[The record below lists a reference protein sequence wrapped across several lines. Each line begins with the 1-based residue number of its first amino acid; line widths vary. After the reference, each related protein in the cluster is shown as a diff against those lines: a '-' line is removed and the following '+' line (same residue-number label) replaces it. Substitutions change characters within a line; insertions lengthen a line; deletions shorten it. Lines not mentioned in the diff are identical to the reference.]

1 MSVMTDQT
9 IAQFVE
15 TISGQKHAMAGAT
28 IAASAA
34 QATAL
39 GLACVQISQDAL
51 EVKGLPYLEQIQR
64 LDANMAA
71 LLRLC
76 DRDAT
81 AINDFVA
88 LREAGQPLA
97 GQRLLCQ
104 IPVDVCR
111 CCLAAAVLLQGFR
124 PHVYERVHDD
134 MEMSICLL
142 AGTARAALLLLDS
155 NLRIWPQADL
165 LAEFEPV
172 IEQLGQEIDQLTPLR
187 RIRG

>member
-1 MSVMTDQT
+1 MRMITDKT

-15 TISGQKHAMAGAT
+15 TVSGQNHAMAGAT

-39 GLACVQISQDAL
+39 GLACVQISQNAL
-51 EVKGLPYLEQIQR
+51 QARDRPYLEQIKR
-64 LDANMAA
+64 LDTIKNE
-71 LLRLC
+71 LLDLC

-81 AINDFVA
+81 AIADFVA
-88 LREAGQPLA
+88 LREAGKALD

-111 CCLAAAVLLQGFR
+111 FCVATAVTLQDFR

-155 NLRIWPQADL
+155 NLRIWPQSDL

-187 RIRG
+187 RMRG

>member
-15 TISGQKHAMAGAT
+15 TVSSQKHAMAGAT

-34 QATAL
+34 QAAAL

-51 EVKGLPYLEQIQR
+51 QAKGMPYLEQIKR
-64 LDANMAA
+64 LDVIRGE
-71 LLRLC
+71 LLYLC

-81 AINDFVA
+81 AIADYVA
-88 LREAGQPLA
+88 LREAGEPLA

-104 IPVDVCR
+104 LPVDVCR
-111 CCLAAAVLLQGFR
+111 YCVETAVTLQNFR
-124 PHVYERVHDD
+124 PYVYERVHDD

-142 AGTARAALLLLDS
+142 AGAAQAALLLLDS
-155 NLRIWPQADL
+155 NLRIWPQAEL
-165 LAEFEPV
+165 LVEFEPV
-172 IEQLGQEIDQLTPLR
+172 IEQLGQEIDALSPVR